1 MPSRNDGPALLKRRS
16 AKPFA
21 GNLRLRR
28 LTKAYLEPLD
38 DNNKEMSPTVAKI
51 DQIYDLTQELI
62 VQCQS
67 VTSGLFPRYSKDRD
81 VGYVKDSIYCAM
93 ACWACSVAYK
103 RLDDDRGRQTEL
115 RQTAVKTMR
124 GILFSWMQQ
133 SKNLDA
139 FKSQNSSEFA
149 LHARFDLS
157 SGMGLETPNDDL
169 HYGHLQMDLV
179 ALYLLT
185 LVQMISAGCKVI
197 YTHHEVNFIQNLVFY
212 IERTY
217 RTPDFGMWERG
228 TRYNNG
234 KPELHASSLGM
245 VKAALEAINGFN
257 LYGSTGTSA
266 SVIYVDIDGHNR
278 NRTTFETILPRESN
292 SKNTDAALLMT
303 VGWPAFATHD
313 ETLFEKT
320 MQKCVRRLE
329 GRFGLRRFHRDGF
342 RTELED
348 NSKSFY
354 DEHETAQFQGVE
366 SQFPIF
372 LACISL
378 TAYIRANQEY
388 GDIYFK
394 KLQKCLVADETVPGG
409 YIVPECY
416 CVDEFIMDKE
426 REQPN
431 STELY
436 ALSHQEFGH
445 HLWSNAIYIILML
458 KREGLI
464 HSGDIDPIN
473 RHLPASQR
481 PKMFNRHSAF
491 QGSMEGD
498 PVVQVALIS
507 ESPRLQMMLSTYGI
521 TTQTPHE
528 VEPVQIWPSW
538 RMVKVFECLGRDKK
552 LDLSGRPQRP
562 FGPLSTS
569 KVFRVFGDTVLC
581 YPLLFEVKDFYVSS
595 DPAVL
600 IDDIKRDIEFV
611 ARRWKLAGRPTMC
624 VVLREEN
631 VAGEYFDHILDLL
644 VQLKNGH
651 INGIRVRLGRVHQ
664 LLNSCCIEHID
675 FANSDDLEFDIDI
688 MEETHDN
695 SAIFSRLSLKEGYDD
710 DMTHEKD
717 VTPRTDHEL
726 FQIIEKDD
734 MERPRLLAFAIWILW
749 SRTHPDL
756 LVHNFTLRERLEK
769 VYRRAC
775 QLRLWWLVRYCA
787 GRLHK
792 AMNSLAPAIT
802 NMLVR
807 GKQITLGVRNRPGA
821 REEIIVRPIAPSD
834 LNRLLFECCPA
845 DEPQAAVF
853 HQELIIACSD
863 LMSHNP
869 QVFEGVLT
877 IRLSWLS
884 DAISMLL
891 NYVRITGALKFS
903 GVSTGT
909 PPTPGTTGIPTE
921 LDFIRKLIR
930 TKYRREKV
938 IEEFKKSCI
947 YDLSPTVVKDVVTA
961 LMTRTNWHLLSSLQ
975 TRRLNGALNRMPV
988 NFYDRVWTILE
999 RSTHGIIIADQFL
1012 PQQPTLSDMTRFEL
1026 TFSYKIEAMLSRIS
1040 HPEYRQLLVELLSI
1054 IATILERNP
1063 EIAFTHSRID
1073 CDSLIKKGFALF
1085 AAEEGIKDLNDLT
1098 PFYQLE
1104 GQALSTST
1112 ATFLTKAVVEFILA
1126 GRHFSQVINIFGEGT
1141 PEEKTL
1147 PSQHH
1152 RGKMPKIAYTGRASS
1167 EKKKRHV
1174 GGSSSSS
1181 QHHHHHQQQQTPLLR
1196 LATPLTP
1203 EPSSGT
1209 VTPRAITPS
1218 PLSSSLNT
1226 SGGGG
1231 QDESCRLQ

>member
-1 MPSRNDGPALLKRRS
+1 MDRRSDKPETRITFSQFEKNDEDCFYFIIDKFKYGMYNEKDNIVRNKDNKEMTGSSALLKRRS
-16 AKPFA
+16 KPPSS
-21 GNLRLRR
+21 NLRLRR
-28 LTKAYLEPLD
+28 LTQAYLQPTEEP
-38 DNNKEMSPTVAKI
+38 KHPTTTVSKI
-51 DQIYDLTQELI
+51 DQIYDITQELI

-67 VTSGLFPRYSKDRD
+67 VTSGLFPRYSKNRD

-133 SKNLDA
+133 TRQLDQ
-139 FKSQNSSEFA
+139 FKSQNSSEYA
-149 LHARFDLS
+149 LHARFDLA
-157 SGMGLETPNDDL
+157 SGMVLQSAHNH
-169 HYGHLQMDLV
+169 HYGHLQMDLA

-185 LVQMISAGCKVI
+185 LVQMISAGVKVI

-234 KPELHASSLGM
+234 KPELHASSLGT

-257 LYGSTGTSA
+257 LYGSNGTSA

-278 NRTTFETILPRESN
+278 NRTTLETILPRESN
-292 SKNTDAALLMT
+292 SKNTDASLLLT

-313 ETLFEKT
+313 EDLFEKT
-320 MQKCVRRLE
+320 MKKCVRRLE
-329 GRFGLRRFHRDGF
+329 GRFGLRRFHRDGY

-348 NSKSFY
+348 NSRCFY
-354 DEHETAQFQGVE
+354 EEHETAQFQSVE
-366 SQFPIF
+366 SQFPMF
-372 LACISL
+372 FACIAL
-378 TAYIRANQEY
+378 TAYIRGNQEY
-388 GDIYFK
+388 GDIYWK
-394 KLQKCLVADETVPGG
+394 KLQKVLVADDSIPGG
-409 YIVPECY
+409 YVVPECY
-416 CVDEFIMDKE
+416 CVDELYMDKE
-426 REQPN
+426 RAQPN

-445 HLWSNAIYIILML
+445 HLWSNALYIILML

-528 VEPVQIWPSW
+528 VEPIQIWPSW

-552 LDLSGRPQRP
+552 LELSGRPPRP

-611 ARRWKLAGRPTMC
+611 ARRWKLAGRPTLC

-651 INGIRVRLGRVHQ
+651 INGVRVRLGRVHQ

-688 MEETHDN
+688 LEETHEN
-695 SAIFSRLSLKEGYDD
+695 SQIFSRLSLKEGIDD
-710 DMTHEKD
+710 EQTVEKD
-717 VTPRTDHEL
+717 LASKTDHEL
-726 FQIIEKDD
+726 YEIIVRDD
-734 MERPRLLAFAIWILW
+734 MERPRMLAFAIWTLW
-749 SRTHPDL
+749 SRTNMDI
-756 LVHNFTLRERLEK
+756 LVHNLTLKERMEK
-769 VYRRAC
+769 VYRRCC

-787 GRLHK
+787 GRLRK
-792 AMNSLAPAIT
+792 SMNSLAPAIT

-807 GKQITLGVRNRPGA
+807 GKQITIGDRSKGT
-821 REEIIVRPIAPSD
+821 REECIQKPIAPNE
-834 LNRLLFECCPA
+834 LNNFLFECCPPG
-845 DEPQAAVF
+845 EPQVAVF
-853 HQELIIACSD
+853 HMELIIACSD

-869 QVFEGVLT
+869 AAFDGVLT

-891 NYVRITGALKFS
+891 NYVRTTSVLHIPGIRHS
-903 GVSTGT
+903 T

-921 LDFIRKLIR
+921 
-930 TKYRREKV
+930 
-938 IEEFKKSCI
+938 FKKNCI

-961 LMTRTNWHLLSSLQ
+961 LMTRTNWHLL
-975 TRRLNGALNRMPV
+975 
-988 NFYDRVWTILE
+988 YDARNIWFG
-999 RSTHGIIIADQFL
+999 GIF
-1012 PQQPTLSDMTRFEL
+1012 
-1026 TFSYKIEAMLSRIS
+1026 
-1040 HPEYRQLLVELLSI
+1040 
-1054 IATILERNP
+1054 N
-1063 EIAFTHSRID
+1063 
-1073 CDSLIKKGFALF
+1073 
-1085 AAEEGIKDLNDLT
+1085 
-1098 PFYQLE
+1098 
-1104 GQALSTST
+1104 
-1112 ATFLTKAVVEFILA
+1112 
-1126 GRHFSQVINIFGEGT
+1126 
-1141 PEEKTL
+1141 
-1147 PSQHH
+1147 
-1152 RGKMPKIAYTGRASS
+1152 
-1167 EKKKRHV
+1167 
-1174 GGSSSSS
+1174 
-1181 QHHHHHQQQQTPLLR
+1181 
-1196 LATPLTP
+1196 
-1203 EPSSGT
+1203 
-1209 VTPRAITPS
+1209 
-1218 PLSSSLNT
+1218 
-1226 SGGGG
+1226 
-1231 QDESCRLQ
+1231 